1 MDSWS
6 CVRNLTL
13 ARGARLIRINSR
25 KLDISVSCPALIS
38 ALKAKK
44 KLQTNTEHFKPLI
57 KTKCNRNIQFFV
69 CSVFA
74 PMCPEGMPQ
83 AVTSCRSVCE
93 QVRPIFSFML
103 IPFLC

>member
-1 MDSWS
+1 MIYEKFWE
-6 CVRNLTL
+6 
-13 ARGARLIRINSR
+13 
-25 KLDISVSCPALIS
+25 
-38 ALKAKK
+38 
-44 KLQTNTEHFKPLI
+44 LQTNTEHFKPLI

-93 QVRPIFSFML
+93 QGNRGRPPIGQVLDFNSSEPRGLAAVRRKLSQFEILEQKFL
-103 IPFLC
+103 ITRHFG

>member
-1 MDSWS
+1 MGSS
-6 CVRNLTL
+6 EY
-13 ARGARLIRINSR
+13 RLS
-25 KLDISVSCPALIS
+25 
-38 ALKAKK
+38 
-44 KLQTNTEHFKPLI
+44 LQTNTEHFKPLI

-93 QVRPIFSFML
+93 QPIEHVAAD
-103 IPFLC
+103 